1 MRFWIEWRTM
11 SKHIA
16 EYTDESFGVIAVHE
30 NGDALRF
37 LIIQHNAGHWAF
49 PKGHA
54 ERDETAKE
62 AALREFRE
70 ETGVKDVTLFDD
82 RIFEERYTKTLRGNA
97 KKLVRKTVQYYIGR
111 VENARVKVQPEEIQD
126 YRWAT
131 LDEARKLITYS
142 ESRRLLEEAATYI
155 ATM

>member
-1 MRFWIEWRTM
+1 MP
-11 SKHIA
+11 KHTE
-16 EYTDESFGVIAVHE
+16 EYTDESFGVIAVHQ
-30 NGDALRF
+30 NGETLRF

-54 ERDETAKE
+54 ERDETAKQ

-82 RIFEERYTKTLRGNA
+82 RIFEERYTKTLPGNA
-97 KKLVRKTVQYYIGR
+97 KKLVRKTVQYFVGQ
-111 VENARVKVQPEEIQD
+111 VENTKVKVQPEEIQD

-131 LDEARKLITYS
+131 LEEARKLITYS
-142 ESRRLLEEAATYI
+142 ESRRLLEEAAKYL
-155 ATM
+155 ATLQ